1 MTDPKNSENQ
11 SEELSLDELEGV
23 AGGGVCFED
32 RIGESDE
39 DVNDTCFKLKQSLS
53 GTAGPGGS
61 TFLKSNLGGS
71 ANPGGDD
78 I

>member
-32 RIGESDE
+32 RRVSDG
-39 DVNDTCFKLKQSLS
+39 DVNDTCFKLKQSVGS
-53 GTAGPGGS
+53 TAGPGGS
-61 TFLKSNLGGS
+61 TFLKSNLAGS
-71 ANPGGDD
+71 ADPGGDD
-78 I
+78 V